1 MVRVGRDVLIG
12 ARRLISRMRL
22 AYAPRTFALKL
33 IWEVF
38 TDPIGYAMT
47 RKMLLTLKRWVEH

>member
-1 MVRVGRDVLIG
+1 MSRSG
-12 ARRLISRMRL
+12 ARHL

-38 TDPIGYAMT
+38 TDLIGYVMT
-47 RKMLLTLKRWVEH
+47 ARYC